1 MSIPVKENVKIG
13 DLQHADKQHTTHDM
27 SGPVTTSHENV
38 EWSGRQDSQTCDLVV
53 PNHAL
58 YQAKLRPGVTDAFC
72 VLDRNKNGIYY
83 ALIKQRGKQIRS
95 FAGNR

>member
-1 MSIPVKENVKIG
+1 MTCPGLSRPVKKTSNGRG
-13 DLQHADKQHTTHDM
+13 D
-27 SGPVTTSHENV
+27 
-38 EWSGRQDSQTCDLVV
+38 RIRTCDLVV